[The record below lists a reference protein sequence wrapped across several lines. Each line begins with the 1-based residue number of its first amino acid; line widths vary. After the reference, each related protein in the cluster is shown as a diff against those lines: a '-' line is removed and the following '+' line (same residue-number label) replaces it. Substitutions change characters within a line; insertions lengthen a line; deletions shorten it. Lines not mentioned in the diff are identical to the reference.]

1 MSILAAGTVVDGR
14 YRVLRPLDAGGMGAV
29 FVVEH
34 VFLRKEMALK
44 VLRTELAVDP
54 GAVARFEREARAAS
68 AIEHPNIVRVNDF
81 GRSGELVYLV
91 MELLQGQP
99 LSAEMGDRV
108 RMQPERAVAICAEIL
123 RALEAAHGAG
133 IVHRDL
139 KPENVFLVQSGGVK
153 LVDFG
158 IAQLKITG
166 EARLTSS
173 GAVMGTP
180 LYMAPEQVRG
190 QRDLD
195 ARVDLHAVGVMLYE
209 MLAGQPPY
217 QGEQFGPIAHA
228 ILTGTPPELRAVA
241 PDVDPALAAIVMKA
255 FAPDREKRF
264 SSARELREALER
276 WRPGALE
283 AQAFAIPRESMLT
296 GVGKSLDRE
305 TNDQRAVAAT
315 VNATVPA
322 GLAAPDE
329 NLAPLELDRPAP
341 APPAPEPPRRS
352 RAGLRIAAAATVLVL
367 LGAGGWVATARLR
380 ASRVMAPSHY
390 KVINLPPGAKLKLDG
405 APTDAREFDVDPSRT
420 HTLVIEARGYVA
432 RPLQLDEHADPII
445 DGTLTRA
452 R

>member
-1 MSILAAGTVVDGR
+1 MAILTAGTVVDGR

-44 VLRTELAVDP
+44 VLRAELAADAD
-54 GAVARFEREARAAS
+54 AVARFEREARAAS
-68 AIEHPNIVRVNDF
+68 AIEHPNIVRVSDF

-91 MELLQGQP
+91 MELLQGMP
-99 LSAEMGDRV
+99 LSAGMDG
-108 RMQPERAVAICAEIL
+108 PIPAKRAVAICVEIL

-139 KPENVFLVQSGGVK
+139 KPENVFLLASGGVK

-158 IAQLKITG
+158 IAQVKISG

-228 ILTGTPPELRAVA
+228 ILTGTPPELRALV
-241 PDVDPALAAIVMKA
+241 PDVDPPLAAMVMKA

-276 WRPGALE
+276 WQPGALE
-283 AQAFAIPRESMLT
+283 AQAFALPRESMLT
-296 GVGKSLDRE
+296 GVGKSPDRE
-305 TNDQRAVAAT
+305 TNDQRAVAPT
-315 VNATVPA
+315 VNATTPA
-322 GLAAPDE
+322 GLAPPDQ
-329 NLAPLELDRPAP
+329 NLAPLELDRPTPA
-341 APPAPEPPRRS
+341 APPADPPPRRS
-352 RAGLRIAAAATVLVL
+352 RAGLRIALAATVLAL

-380 ASRVMAPSHY
+380 ASRVLAPSHY
-390 KVINLPPGAKLKLDG
+390 KVINLPSGAKLKLDG
-405 APTDAREFDVDPSRT
+405 VPTDAREFDVDPARP

-445 DGTLTRA
+445 DGTLSRA